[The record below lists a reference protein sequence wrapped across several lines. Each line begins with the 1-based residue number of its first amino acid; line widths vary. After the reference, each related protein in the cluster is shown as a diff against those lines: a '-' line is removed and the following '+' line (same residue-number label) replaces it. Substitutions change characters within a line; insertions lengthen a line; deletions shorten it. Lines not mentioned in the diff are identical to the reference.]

1 MGKIYWFCWKKLVK
15 KKKSQPTWRS
25 WPADQTAPSSHSCSS
40 LGQLPE
46 AVCWH
51 GLEAGSCLLWVGE
64 RLVSDCGH
72 SRVTPSPFDH
82 ILRKNL
88 CTSNN
93 TAAVISDIW
102 RAATSA
108 PNFGSLFGFSNL
120 NMIYSSILKGSIK
133 QLTHTCVVPAL
144 SQEPVYLARKHHN
157 LFDAIQNE
165 GLKSL
170 NLLLSWKLCYLWF
183 LPCDSVILHF
193 HLRTMTTELSCL
205 FEWILDLHI
214 EIH

>member
-1 MGKIYWFCWKKLVK
+1 M
-15 KKKSQPTWRS
+15 T
-25 WPADQTAPSSHSCSS
+25 PS
-40 LGQLPE
+40 
-46 AVCWH
+46 
-51 GLEAGSCLLWVGE
+51 
-64 RLVSDCGH
+64 
-72 SRVTPSPFDH
+72 SPFDH

-120 NMIYSSILKGSIK
+120 NMIYSSILKGSVK

-170 NLLLSWKLCYLWF
+170 NLLLS
-183 LPCDSVILHF
+183 
-193 HLRTMTTELSCL
+193 
-205 FEWILDLHI
+205 
-214 EIH
+214 